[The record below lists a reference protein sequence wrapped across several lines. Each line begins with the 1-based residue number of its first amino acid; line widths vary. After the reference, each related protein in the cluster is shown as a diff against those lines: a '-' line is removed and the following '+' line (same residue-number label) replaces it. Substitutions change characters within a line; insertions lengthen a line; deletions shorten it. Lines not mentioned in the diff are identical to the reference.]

1 MSSSSPHAPSPRIG
15 MGLRRFCFIKKT
27 ETHKQKQTKQ
37 KQCRRARDA
46 LMRSSPRI
54 REEVAAGR
62 ISLLSL
68 VVSGNPRKAMG
79 RDQMSD
85 TLWTRKHGHVD
96 DSGWHAEAPSA
107 TNALKKMIQEAHLAC
122 VLACVLARFK
132 NMHLNV
138 AVTHAPQCCGY
149 NRNYR
154 RVCAQCVSVCGH
166 SFYHACHALHPP
178 VHSISPWA

>member
-1 MSSSSPHAPSPRIG
+1 
-15 MGLRRFCFIKKT
+15 
-27 ETHKQKQTKQ
+27 
-37 KQCRRARDA
+37 
-46 LMRSSPRI
+46 MRSSPRI

-62 ISLLSL
+62 ISLLSFG
-68 VVSGNPRKAMG
+68 VSGNPRKAMG
-79 RDQMSD
+79 RDTQLSD
-85 TLWTRKHGHVD
+85 NLWARVHGNAD
-96 DSGWHAEAPSA
+96 ASGWHAEAPSA

-154 RVCAQCVSVCGH
+154 RVCAQCVCVW
-166 SFYHACHALHPP
+166 AL
-178 VHSISPWA
+178 I